1 MSSALGVGPP
11 FTTTLGA
18 MEADELSRTAE
29 AYVKR
34 YAERVVVDKDN
45 VFQAQDINWWAEER
59 FQQLVHDDPETLWLL
74 IQRVLELTEKA
85 EVLGILAAGPVENLI
100 NFHGPAF
107 IERIERKAANDAR
120 FRELLW
126 GVWRSST
133 PDVWARVESAR
144 A

>member
-1 MSSALGVGPP
+1 MD
-11 FTTTLGA
+11 
-18 MEADELSRTAE
+18 ADELSRTAE

-45 VFQAQDINWWAEER
+45 VFTEQDINWWAEEQ
-59 FQQLVHDDPETLWLL
+59 FQKLAHDDPETLWLL
-74 IQRVLELTEKA
+74 IQRVLQLTEKPD
-85 EVLGILAAGPVENLI
+85 VLGILAAGPLEDLI
-100 NFHGPAF
+100 NFHGAAF
-107 IERIERKAANDAR
+107 IERIERKAASDAA

-133 PDVWARVESAR
+133 PDIWARVEAAR